1 MFVLT
6 MLLVNNATGER
17 DTASCSAITT
27 MNYPYRMITRLLTVA
42 GLACLCGSAHSPLA
56 SVEFGELRPLAT
68 PAPPGSAEPNLS
80 LGAGGQVYLSWIEQ
94 APDSGHLLRFS
105 MLRAERFDSPRTIAR
120 AGKGEWFVNWA
131 DFPSVVALSESQ
143 LAAHWL
149 ERTGSSRYAYGV
161 RVARSLDG
169 GATWSQPVAPH
180 RDRSDSEHGFVSM
193 FRFGSH
199 VGIVWLD
206 GRKHASARS
215 EAEAEMSVRF
225 TTLSRDGQLGADQEI
240 DGRACDCCQTSA
252 ALTSRGPV
260 VVYRDRSSGEVRD
273 IAIVRHT
280 QGKWSAPRL
289 VHRDDWVIAACPVN
303 GPAISA
309 RGSRVAVAWFTAAK
323 DQPRVQ
329 LAFSADAGDRF
340 APPVRVDDG
349 APAGRVD
356 VQLLPDNS
364 ALVSWLERVGDRAEV
379 RVRRVYANG
388 RKSGART
395 IATSSAE
402 RASGFPH
409 MIWRG
414 KDVVFAWT
422 DAGRPSHVK
431 AALLELK

>member
-1 MFVLT
+1 

-27 MNYPYRMITRLLTVA
+27 MNYPYRMIARLLTVA

-80 LGAGGQVYLSWIEQ
+80 LGAGGRVYLSWIEQ
-94 APDSGHLLRFS
+94 ARDSGHLLRFS